1 MYKTPIN
8 SIQTNLS
15 MLITANNDV
24 DKMVD
29 SSGGPL
35 WLGGLK
41 REKHSS
47 HQRYSVR
54 SVPTYL
60 LLSLILG
67 YSFHLFLAPLL

>member
-47 HQRYSVR
+47 HQRYSVLFTVFR
-54 SVPTYL
+54 LLRPFPVPPTPPY
-60 LLSLILG
+60 G
-67 YSFHLFLAPLL
+67 P